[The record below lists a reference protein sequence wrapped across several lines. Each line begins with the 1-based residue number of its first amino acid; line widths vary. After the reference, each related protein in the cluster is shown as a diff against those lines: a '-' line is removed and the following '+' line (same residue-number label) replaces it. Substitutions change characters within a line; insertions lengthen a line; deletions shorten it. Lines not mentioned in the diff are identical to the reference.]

1 MLNLA
6 KTLGKGIK
14 MIRLFLLAL
23 LVLNLQGKENVL
35 TITIPMEKPKES
47 QNAQFFKAAKSLY
60 DSLVNVHNTALKV
73 ALKAECV
80 PSQMD
85 QSAMTPQVVARRYKT
100 WMNLAIQMV
109 DHVPFMQRL
118 KHLPLYPQI
127 RGFEALHAFGL
138 VRAKIPEVGC
148 DQALYEGAPPIK
160 PLEAQKLFNTLQ
172 HNFKFYYTLLL
183 NLSKQGLS
191 LETFLNHLTWVHLF
205 DYQGTLVD
213 NLNFTSKDSNAKY
226 KELENMLAKDSSP
239 TIARINTIKAGLD
252 NFLFDPDY
260 GIAYEEERAYY
271 KQLQTILG
279 VSFYDMQLLKDY
291 YAYRFDIWLKG
302 VRTLNPSQ
310 PPAPLDRVGF
320 YACLKDSKTDTLAC
334 QALLKNP
341 GMDFYNYFR
350 RVRLIAFGDQPC
362 LYLTPQNTIQ
372 TFSSKDPLCQTLQ
385 ANPPQM
391 GMVVPSHVAKA
402 FQEAQDALIH
412 MLNKA
417 PHDLKPFNASLQA
430 ILQATPLATLK
441 GEWHHVLDYERLH
454 LFTMLRVSL
463 GSMSF
468 NSRLYYPDFVSAP
481 MLAYNY
487 LHRINFFYTPLI
499 KAVQLGLDLNEY
511 FKNLQQS
518 APHNTYPCK
527 KNDSCTRPK
536 NTPKSPW
543 LEDFRSAKAGSYFV
557 MRYEFNFSSED
568 FIAIQWTLPLWTLAW
583 DEKRGYL
590 FDKDLA
596 KWWTPKEA
604 PLWDL
609 HYKNRIEAFFT
620 NQDIYTDTLLH
631 PEKVSADRLRTH
643 PTACLQPQYLNQEAK
658 DICLQTFKQHTYDP
672 KPLQKYLKSLRL
684 VSIDNAPCVY
694 LNASDKL
701 QLFKSSNALCLALQT
716 NLKKEYK

>member
-1 MLNLA
+1 
-6 KTLGKGIK
+6 
-14 MIRLFLLAL
+14 MIRFLLLAL
-23 LVLNLQGKENVL
+23 IVLNLQATES
-35 TITIPMEKPKES
+35 PKS
-47 QNAQFFKAAKSLY
+47 QNAPFLKAAQRLY
-60 DSLVNVHNTALKV
+60 DSLVDSHNSTLQV
-73 ALKAECV
+73 ALKAKCD
-80 PSQMD
+80 PSKMD
-85 QSAMTPQVVARRYKT
+85 RSFMTPQVIARRYQT
-100 WMNLAIQMV
+100 WMNLAIQMI

-127 RGFEALHAFGL
+127 RGFEALHSFAM

-148 DQALYEGAPPIK
+148 DQALYEGTPPIK

-191 LETFLNHLTWVHLF
+191 LETFLNQLTWSLF
-205 DYQGTLVD
+205 SSYQGTLVD

-252 NFLFDPDY
+252 NFLFNNGDY
-260 GIAYEEERAYY
+260 DIAYEEERAYY
-271 KQLQTILG
+271 KQLQTTLG
-279 VSFYDMQLLKDY
+279 VSLYDMQLLKDY

-302 VRTLNPSQ
+302 VRTLSPSQ

-320 YACLKDSKTDTLAC
+320 YACLKDSKTDTRAC

-350 RVRLIAFGDQPC
+350 RIRLITFGDEPC
-362 LYLTPQNTIQ
+362 LYLTPQNTLQ
-372 TFSSKDPLCQTLQ
+372 NFPSKDPLCQTLQ

-402 FQEAQDALIH
+402 FQNAQDALIH

-430 ILQATPLATLK
+430 ILQATPLASLQDPK
-441 GEWHHVLDYERLH
+441 WQHVLDYERLH
-454 LFTMLRVSL
+454 LLALLSGSLNFTDFDTDTYYS
-463 GSMSF
+463 GS
-468 NSRLYYPDFVSAP
+468 VSAP

-487 LHRINFFYTPLI
+487 LHLLDFFYTPLI
-499 KAVQLGLDLNEY
+499 KAVKLGLDPSAYLH
-511 FKNLQQS
+511 NLKQS
-518 APHNTYPCK
+518 APHNTYPCT
-527 KNDSCTRPK
+527 KNKFCARPK
-536 NTPKSPW
+536 NTPKGPW
-543 LEDFRSAKAGSYFV
+543 LEDFRSAKSGTFLV
-557 MRYEFNFSSED
+557 NRYKFNFSFED
-568 FIAIQWTLPLWTLAW
+568 LIYVKWGAPAW

-590 FDKDLA
+590 FYGDLA

-620 NQDIYTDTLLH
+620 NKDLYIDTLLH
-631 PEKVSADRLRTH
+631 PEKVSANRLRAN
-643 PTACLQPQYLNQEAK
+643 PTACLQPQYLNKEAK
-658 DICLQTFKQHTYDP
+658 ATCLQIFQQHTYDP
-672 KPLQKYLKSLRL
+672 KPLQKYLNSLRL
-684 VSIDNAPCVY
+684 ISINNAPCVY
-694 LNASDKL
+694 LNSKDKL
-701 QLFKSSNALCLALQT
+701 QAFKSDNALCLALQ
-716 NLKKEYK
+716 KMEF